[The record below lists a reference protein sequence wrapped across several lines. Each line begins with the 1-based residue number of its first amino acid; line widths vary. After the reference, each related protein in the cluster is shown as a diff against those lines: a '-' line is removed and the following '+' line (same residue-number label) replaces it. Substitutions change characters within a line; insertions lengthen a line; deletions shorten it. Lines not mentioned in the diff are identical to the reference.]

1 MLAIFFIWGT
11 LFRCKR
17 RMIGI
22 LNKTID
28 VIKDYIFQVVYE
40 LLWVCIHS
48 ISRNYHYNKNHGSTK
63 INECL
68 FTITFL
74 LSLHSFLCKKSS
86 NFLRTRFCFSFHT
99 LDMFQKIMHHIFPWI
114 EILQIKIMSDYKIF
128 LYETFFGIK
137 LVTVENIYFYHNDTH
152 RHKTQISKKWFV
164 LIHSRIIKDF
174 L

>member
-1 MLAIFFIWGT
+1 MNNESKMILVSMQCNDYFFNGHRRYMRSWANSTFDVSDDYLKFVAFKIELKYCLRFFFIWGT

-74 LSLHSFLCKKSS
+74 LSLHSF
-86 NFLRTRFCFSFHT
+86 
-99 LDMFQKIMHHIFPWI
+99 
-114 EILQIKIMSDYKIF
+114 
-128 LYETFFGIK
+128 
-137 LVTVENIYFYHNDTH
+137 
-152 RHKTQISKKWFV
+152 
-164 LIHSRIIKDF
+164 
-174 L
+174 